1 MALGDHTRKRL
12 EMEGKEGSRSD
23 LVAEPTVEGLLGMM
37 DALTIENRTLRQTVE
52 HLKGQLTAQADLTA
66 EAQKAAERAVALSER
81 LSALLLASTE
91 IEPETDTEG
100 PLSEDEVEEAP
111 PGYPYIGA

>member
-1 MALGDHTRKRL
+1 
-12 EMEGKEGSRSD
+12 MEGKTGSRSD
-23 LVAEPTVEGLLGMM
+23 LVTEPTVEGLLGMM

-52 HLKGQLTAQADLTA
+52 HLKGQLEAQTDLIVET
-66 EAQKAAERAVALSER
+66 QKAAERAVALSER

-91 IEPETDTEG
+91 IGPETDAEG
-100 PLSEDEVEEAP
+100 PQSEDPVEEAP